1 MSVKIKIQD
10 IELSLEEAREVYLEL
25 KKVFDRPEAVPYIP
39 GPYVPAPWQP
49 VSPSVP
55 QWPLWQPIITC

>member
-10 IELSLEEAREVYLEL
+10 IELSPEEAREVYLEL
-25 KKVFDRPEAVPYIP
+25 KQLFGEQEIRPYIP
-39 GPYVPAPWQP
+39 QPYVP

-55 QWPLWQPIITC
+55 QWPPWQPIITC